1 MRSAVRPMVGLVGV
15 GRMGQGILKN
25 LLKHGHAV
33 SAYDIGQEPREEAAR
48 LGARVAGSSGD
59 AGRGSHVVFLSLP
72 GPAEVQSV
80 VCGPGG
86 LVESMGRG
94 GLILDTTTGDPE
106 TSRRIRHEAAARGI
120 TYLDAPLSG
129 GAAAAEQGSLTVMV
143 GGAAADFER
152 ALPLLR
158 CIGHQI
164 FHVGDTG
171 AGIALKLCH
180 QLLVYNSL
188 AALCE
193 ALTVGVQMGLDPE
206 VAARVFAKSS
216 ASSMIITLFGPKL
229 AARSFDQVI
238 FPLRLALKDQTLFL
252 GMAQQAGTPA
262 PLGTA
267 VETFFRAAA
276 AQGYGD
282 LDMSAV
288 LQVFEQLAGRSHR
301 RGSPLGP
308 DDPRPAARSVASA
321 TSARRRSHQR
331 TGARRAVRRRPRS

>member
-1 MRSAVRPMVGLVGV
+1 MGTAVRPMVGLVGV

-33 SAYDIGQEPREEAAR
+33 SAYDIGQEPRKEAAR

-59 AGRGSHVVFLSLP
+59 AGRGSDVVFLSLP

-86 LVESMGRG
+86 LVDSMESGT
-94 GLILDTTTGDPE
+94 LIIDATTGDPE
-106 TSRRIRHEAAARGI
+106 TARRASHAAAARGI
-120 TYLDAPLSG
+120 TYLDAPVSG

-143 GGAAADFER
+143 GGGPADFER
-152 ALPLLR
+152 ALPFLR

-171 AGIALKLCH
+171 AGHALKLCH

-193 ALTVGVQMGLDPE
+193 ALTVGAQMGLDPDL
-206 VAARVFAKSS
+206 AARVFAKSS
-216 ASSMIITLFGPKL
+216 ASSLIITQFGPKL
-229 AARSFDQVI
+229 AARAFDQVS
-238 FPLRLALKDQTLFL
+238 FPVRLALKDQTLFL
-252 GMAQQAGTPA
+252 GMAQKAGTPA

-267 VETFFRAAA
+267 VETFFRAAV

-282 LDMSAV
+282 LDMSAI
-288 LQVFEQLAGRSHR
+288 LQVFEQLAGRSHHR
-301 RGSPLGP
+301 HDALS
-308 DDPRPAARSVASA
+308 
-321 TSARRRSHQR
+321 
-331 TGARRAVRRRPRS
+331 

>member
-1 MRSAVRPMVGLVGV
+1 MGATVRPMVGLVGV

-25 LLKHGHAV
+25 LLKHGHAL

-59 AGRGSHVVFLSLP
+59 AGRGSRVVFLSLP
-72 GPAEVQSV
+72 GPNEAHSV

-94 GLILDTTTGDPE
+94 GLIIDTTTGDPE
-106 TSRRIRHEAAARGI
+106 TSRRICHDAAAFGI

-143 GGAAADFER
+143 GGATADFER
-152 ALPLLR
+152 ALPFLR

-180 QLLVYNSL
+180 QLLVYSSL

-193 ALTVGVQMGLDPE
+193 ALTVGAKMGLDPD

-216 ASSMIITLFGPKL
+216 ASSMIITQCGPKL
-229 AARSFDQVI
+229 AGRAFDQVI

-252 GMAQQAGTPA
+252 DMAQKAGTPA

-267 VETFFRAAA
+267 VETLFRAAA
-276 AQGYGD
+276 AQGYGE
-282 LDMSAV
+282 LDMTAV
-288 LQVFEQLAGRSHR
+288 LQVFEQLAGRSR
-301 RGSPLGP
+301 PQGSPVGP
-308 DDPRPAARSVASA
+308 DDPRAAARSGVSA
-321 TSARRRSHQR
+321 TSARPRSLPR
-331 TGARRAVRRRPRS
+331 TGRTVRRRPRS